1 MSGPQLFVGVDPGK
15 SGALVALDAGGAW
28 VSSMPMPVAGTGSSA
43 RVQAWAVCDWLRSL
57 APENKT
63 AWALSN
69 VTAVIEK
76 VHSMPAQGMVST
88 FSFGHATGAV
98 YGALSAAG
106 VRILE
111 VSPRDW
117 QVYGLRGKP
126 KGTRVQLKATVV
138 QVCYERWP
146 ESREALTQRG
156 GKIRRESGTAD
167 AALIALWGLGQHQ
180 KVVHSTETT

>member
-1 MSGPQLFVGVDPGK
+1 MIAPKIFVGVDPGK
-15 SGALVALDAGGAW
+15 SGALVALSADGSWIG
-28 VSSMPMPVAGTGSSA
+28 STPMPVAGTGSSA

-57 APENKT
+57 APEHAT
-63 AWALSN
+63 AWVLSN

-76 VHSMPAQGMVST
+76 VHSMPQQGMVST
-88 FSFGHATGAV
+88 FSFGHATGVV

-111 VSPRDW
+111 VSPRYW

-126 KGTRVQLKATVV
+126 KGNRVQLKATVV

-156 GKIRRESGTAD
+156 GKIRKESGTAD
-167 AALIALWGLGQHQ
+167 AALIALWGLAQNKKTVG
-180 KVVHSTETT
+180 TT

>member
-1 MSGPQLFVGVDPGK
+1 MSAPPLFVGVDPGK
-15 SGALVALDAGGAW
+15 SGALVALSADGSW
-28 VSSMPMPVAGTGSSA
+28 VSSMPMPVAGSGSSA

-57 APENKT
+57 APEHKT
-63 AWALSN
+63 ALVLSN
-69 VTAVIEK
+69 ITAVIEK

-88 FSFGHATGAV
+88 FSFGHATGVV

-138 QVCYERWP
+138 QSVYERWP

-156 GKIRRESGTAD
+156 GKIRKESGTAD
-167 AALIALWGLGQHQ
+167 AALIALWGLAQNQ
-180 KVVHSTETT
+180 KTVGIL

>member
-1 MSGPQLFVGVDPGK
+1 MSAPPLFVGVDPGK
-15 SGALVALDAGGAW
+15 SGALVALSADGSW
-28 VSSMPMPVAGTGSSA
+28 VSSIPMPVAGTGSSA

-57 APENKT
+57 APEYS
-63 AWALSN
+63 AAVALSN
-69 VTAVIEK
+69 ITAVIEK
-76 VHSMPAQGMVST
+76 VHSMPQQGMVST

-126 KGTRVQLKATVV
+126 KGTRAQLKATVV

-156 GKIRRESGTAD
+156 GKIRKESGTAD
-167 AALIALWGLGQHQ
+167 AAIIALWGLAQNQ
-180 KVVHSTETT
+180 KTVGTL